1 MPRASTKNECTLAAG
16 NEGMDTMES
25 AAWLER
31 FIKRLSA
38 HQPAQLEDMI
48 QACTEEWAPY
58 WEKLNPED
66 AADMAVAA
74 WNANFHQPLNRC

>member
-1 MPRASTKNECTLAAG
+1 MSARSAAG
-16 NEGMDTMES
+16 NEGFHMDTMES
-25 AAWLER
+25 GWLER

-38 HQPAQLEDMI
+38 HQPAQLEDMT

-74 WNANFHQPLNRC
+74 WNANLHQPVNRR